1 MLAREDLQAA
11 NDNSLNREAA
21 LSLRLLHW
29 FLESRESAIAEL
41 IGPGYRPDP
50 LRDELMRLVCLNF
63 AEGQARRL
71 LQYQDDLAPRWT
83 HAAVEEAIDALDLAH
98 LIMIDPKISAEKQG
112 LIWPTKRLVS
122 FYNTH
127 MPELLEVAVK
137 ILHDVMPTTP

>member
-1 MLAREDLQAA
+1 MLARDDLQAA

-29 FLESRESAIAEL
+29 FLESREGAIAEL
-41 IGPGYRPDP
+41 IGPDYRPDP

-63 AEGQARRL
+63 AEGQARSLR
-71 LQYQDDLAPRWT
+71 QYQDDLISRWT
-83 HAAVEEAIDALDLAH
+83 NAAIEEAVDALSSAH
-98 LIMIDPKISAEKQG
+98 LVMSDPKRDVERRG

-122 FYNTH
+122 FYNTQ

-137 ILHDVMPTTP
+137 ILRGVVPTAP